1 MEKGLQKVKLPALK
15 GGVIKLLPLIGGG
28 LKKLDDETILGYLE
42 ELAYSLNVQVRYEP
56 LDQEDSSSSG
66 GLCRL
71 MGEDV
76 LIINSRAGL
85 KEKLAVFAQAVR
97 QFDLDLVYL
106 KPALREFL
114 DEFD

>member
-1 MEKGLQKVKLPALK
+1 M
-15 GGVIKLLPLIGGG
+15 
-28 LKKLDDETILGYLE
+28 DDETILGYLD
-42 ELAYSLNVQVRYEP
+42 ELAYSLNIQVRYES
-56 LDQEDSSSSG
+56 LDQDDSSSSG

>member
-1 MEKGLQKVKLPALK
+1 V
-15 GGVIKLLPLIGGG
+15 
-28 LKKLDDETILGYLE
+28 DDRTILDYLE
-42 ELAYSLNVQVRYEP
+42 ELAFTLNVQVRYEA
-56 LDQEDSSSSG
+56 LDQEDSSSAG

-76 LIINSRAGL
+76 LIVNSRAGI
-85 KEKLAVFAQAVR
+85 KEKLAVFAQAMK
-97 QFDLDLVYL
+97 QFDLDVVYL

>member
-1 MEKGLQKVKLPALK
+1 M
-15 GGVIKLLPLIGGG
+15 
-28 LKKLDDETILGYLE
+28 DDRTILDYLE
-42 ELAYSLNVQVRYEP
+42 ELAYTLNIQVRYEA

-76 LIINSRAGL
+76 LIVNSRAGI
-85 KEKLAVFAQAVR
+85 KEKLAVFAHAMK
-97 QFDLDLVYL
+97 QFDLDVVYI

-114 DEFD
+114 DGFD